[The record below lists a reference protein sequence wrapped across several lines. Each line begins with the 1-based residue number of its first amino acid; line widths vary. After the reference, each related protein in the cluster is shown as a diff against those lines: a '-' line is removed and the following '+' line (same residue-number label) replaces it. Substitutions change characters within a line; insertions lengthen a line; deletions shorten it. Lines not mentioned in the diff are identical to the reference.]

1 MFEFI
6 KQNFKG
12 ATVTIGITGLPI
24 TLTGEIIS
32 SGMENIIGIRL
43 EGGNKIFISADLI
56 AFVF

>member
-6 KQNFKG
+6 KTNFKG
-12 ATVTIGITGLPI
+12 STVTLGITGLPI
-24 TLTGEIIS
+24 TITGEIIS
-32 SGMENIIGIRL
+32 SGAENIIGLRL

>member
-6 KQNFKG
+6 TQNFRG

-24 TLTGEIIS
+24 TVTGEVIS
-32 SGMENIIGIRL
+32 TGANNIIGLRL
-43 EGGNKIFISADLI
+43 ENGNKIFINADLI